1 MYLAYEFMGM
11 VDPVSDR
18 FIHVYLERQITPPTL
33 ALGDVVLLTT
43 QADNFAARYYQGF
56 DPATGEPFF
65 SARADG
71 GGRIFK
77 LTRELAAKGAEGG
90 YAGRVVAAMPD

>member
-1 MYLAYEFMGM
+1 MYVAYDFMGM

-18 FIHVYLERQITPPTL
+18 FLHVYLERQITPPTL

-77 LTRELAAKGAEGG
+77 LTRTAPAKGADGG
-90 YAGRVVAAMPD
+90 YARRIEAAMPD